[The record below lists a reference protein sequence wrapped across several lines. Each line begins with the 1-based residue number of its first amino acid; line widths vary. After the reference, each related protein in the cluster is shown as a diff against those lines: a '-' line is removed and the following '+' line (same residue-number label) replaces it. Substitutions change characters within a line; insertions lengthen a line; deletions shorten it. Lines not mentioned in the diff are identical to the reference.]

1 MHQFLSK
8 GHQESGGYR
17 EELQQDHPGDAGW
30 EARER
35 FLTDVP
41 RALGPDGARSKL
53 EEERKITNQL
63 KEELLAKVK
72 TCAKRVGEEENMI
85 LEDVPQYVKMLNLEE
100 SIKKAA
106 QGCSSYKVVNQYDRT

>member
-1 MHQFLSK
+1 MFHGLLVQM
-8 GHQESGGYR
+8 ES
-17 EELQQDHPGDAGW
+17 Q
-30 EARER
+30 
-35 FLTDVP
+35 
-41 RALGPDGARSKL
+41 ARSKL

-106 QGCSSYKVVNQYDRT
+106 QGRSYKVVNQYHRT